1 MSFSS
6 IEDCLDKVNNRYL
19 LLIIAAKR
27 SRQLNR
33 GATPLIESRRKKVTS
48 ISLEEIAAGKVFYS
62 LNSELNSEK

>member
-6 IEDCLDKVNNRYL
+6 IEDCLDKINNRYL

-33 GATPLIESRRKKVTS
+33 GATPLVETKRKKVTS
-48 ISLEEIAAGKVFYS
+48 VSMEEIAAGKVWGKKVKH
-62 LNSELNSEK
+62 LKDG